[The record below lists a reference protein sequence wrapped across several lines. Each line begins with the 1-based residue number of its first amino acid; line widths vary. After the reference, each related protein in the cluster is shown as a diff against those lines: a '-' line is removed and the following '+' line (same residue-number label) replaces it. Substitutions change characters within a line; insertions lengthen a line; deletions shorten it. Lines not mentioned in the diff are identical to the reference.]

1 MQLSVSL
8 RNHIKA
14 CRLLTVLVTCALLV
28 STSFARCK
36 PTRIMGWQEYSR
48 LHPNW
53 PYVVRI
59 NSPRTKL
66 VYYGASHTY
75 SPDDPQLIEIEKLWV
90 EFHPELAF
98 NEGGNPP
105 IEKSRDDAVKK
116 YGEPGLIRFLA
127 HRDHV
132 PVTSIDQS
140 RAEEVAF
147 LLKRFSPERVKLFFI
162 LRVVAQQI
170 QNHPNDSL
178 EDELKRVFAIF
189 NDTPGLNVTPASIVE
204 LETSYTRTFPNG
216 GDYKKASL
224 SWFDPVKSENF
235 LNEISRQLN
244 IYRDQ
249 YMVALIARHVMEG
262 QRVFAVVGGT
272 HVVMQESAL
281 RKLLRN

>member
-8 RNHIKA
+8 RDHINA
-14 CRLLTVLVTCALLV
+14 RRLLTALVTCALLV
-28 STSFARCK
+28 STSLAQCK
-36 PTRIMGWQEYSR
+36 PTRIMSWQEYSR
-48 LHPNW
+48 LRPNW

-59 NSPRTKL
+59 DSAKAKL
-66 VYYGASHTY
+66 LFYGAAHTY
-75 SPDDPQLIEIEKLWV
+75 NPDDLQLIEIEKLWA

-105 IEKSRDDAVKK
+105 IEKSREEAVKK

-127 HRDHV
+127 NRDHV

-147 LLKRFSPERVKLFFI
+147 LLKRFSPERVKLFFV

-204 LETSYTRTFPNG
+204 LETSYTRTFP
-216 GDYKKASL
+216 KRRRL
-224 SWFDPVKSENF
+224 
-235 LNEISRQLN
+235 
-244 IYRDQ
+244 
-249 YMVALIARHVMEG
+249 
-262 QRVFAVVGGT
+262 
-272 HVVMQESAL
+272 
-281 RKLLRN
+281 